1 MLVILVITDLNCL
14 SKELFIYLL
23 FNTLG
28 II

>member
-23 FNTLG
+23 FNPLG